1 MSDRPGIEIVR
12 AAKTQKRQSPRKRWL
27 LFLFIFLLIIILL
40 ITYLLCFTTSM
51 DGVKRFFRYFGK
63 DASYGSIRLD
73 RSELHS
79 YTTIED
85 LLAVAGTNGITVF
98 NEDGSVRWC
107 AEGSYSSP
115 ALKSKS
121 EYLLAYDIG
130 GTALTLFQSDGEV
143 LFALKTKNPLYDAE
157 VSEEGFV
164 AVLCGGT
171 IDRAAFEVYNPDG
184 ELLYRRDSKTKYLN
198 ACAISPDGSFAAISA
213 FTDEDFSLKSS
224 VQYLKT
230 DREELRDEFSTE
242 NRLIYDLA
250 FTDSETVCAV
260 SSDALLF
267 FGGESQKECTGKLL
281 NYSFDGDGYVT
292 ALFELTANR
301 SRLVTLD
308 ADGNTIASTE
318 LSALPL
324 SVTSCGDYIS
334 VLTRQELLIFDS
346 GLTLRNQTTNNG
358 YLCALARSDGTAI
371 CIASEEAAL
380 YIP

>member
-27 LFLFIFLLIIILL
+27 LFLFIFLLIILLL
-40 ITYLLCFTTSM
+40 ITYLLCFTTTM

-73 RSELHS
+73 SSELLS
-79 YTTIED
+79 YTTVED
-85 LLAVAGTNGITVF
+85 LLAVADANGVTVF
-98 NEDGSVRWC
+98 NEDGTVRWRSD
-107 AEGSYSSP
+107 GSYS

-157 VSEEGFV
+157 VSDEGFV

-171 IDRAAFEVYNPDG
+171 IDHATFEVYNPDG
-184 ELLYRRDSKTKYLN
+184 ELLYRRGSKTKYLN
-198 ACAISPDGSFAAISA
+198 ACAVSPDGSFAAIST
-213 FTDEDFSLKSS
+213 FTDEDFSLESS

-230 DREELRDEFSTE
+230 DREQLHDEFAAG

-250 FTDSETVCAV
+250 FTDTEAVCAV

-267 FGGESQKECTGKLL
+267 FGGESKKECTGKLL

-308 ADGNTIASTE
+308 AAGNTIASTE

-324 SVTSCGDYIS
+324 SVTSRGDYIA